1 VPVLV
6 AINHTVGDALLEAAR
21 ECARIIGTSVLLLH
35 VLPRADARREASAR
49 AYLDT
54 LVTHFDGHGIQA
66 EPLVRVGG
74 VVPVLLEEARER
86 WVSTIILGV
95 SRRSAV
101 LSAVVGN
108 ISVAIQRAAPCP
120 VVLVEREPE
129 SLREPAVRSF
139 TEAAGRAGAMVQKHA
154 RLETVEVAR
163 IVGSVG
169 RAHELG
175 RDFRPPARRRRRHDE
190 QRLERVRSALEAG
203 RGLPPL
209 ELYKVGSGYYVLDG
223 HHRVAAALLL
233 GQTEVDARVTEY
245 VPARSA

>member
-6 AINHTVGDALLEAAR
+6 AVNNTVGDALLETTR
-21 ECARIIGTSVLLLH
+21 ECARMLDTSVLLLH
-35 VLPRADARREASAR
+35 VLPRADTRREASAR

-54 LVTHFDGHGIQA
+54 LVAHLGGHGVAA

-74 VVPVLLEEARER
+74 VVPVLLEEARQR
-86 WVSTIILGV
+86 WVSAVILGV
-95 SRRSAV
+95 SRRLAV
-101 LSAVVGN
+101 VSAVVGN
-108 ISVAIQRAAPCP
+108 ISAAIERAAPCP
-120 VVLVEREPE
+120 VLLVEREPA
-129 SLREPAVRSF
+129 SLREPGVRSF
-139 TEAAGRAGAMVQKHA
+139 TEAAGRAGAVIQKLA
-154 RLETVEVAR
+154 RFETVEVAR

-169 RAHELG
+169 RSHELG

-190 QRLERVRSALEAG
+190 QRLQRVRAAIEAG

-209 ELYKVGSGYYVLDG
+209 DLYQVGSGYYVLDG
-223 HHRVAAALLL
+223 HHRVAAALMI